1 VLPRLLLR
9 VRRAFKILPF
19 EVEPQDPDIEGRTN
33 TAQWHQMLA
42 DIRSRSPD
50 TERRLRQAE
59 AALNR
64 LTLN

>member
-1 VLPRLLLR
+1 VLPRLMLR
-9 VRRAFKILPF
+9 VRRALKIIPF
-19 EVEPQDPDIEGRTN
+19 EVETEDPEIEGRQI

-42 DIRSRSPD
+42 DIRHRTPD